1 MSRASRAGGAP
12 RRPGLA
18 VRIGRVGAG
27 AVVGGVGATGAILAG
42 QLIAAARRDPTAMVD
57 PPPITGTFGISSD
70 PPLRLAVL
78 GDSAAA
84 GYGVTTVEQSVPGQL
99 AARLAAAGWRVEL
112 SGFAIAG
119 SRTGD
124 LGPQVSR
131 ALLSR
136 PDLAVLV
143 IGSDDAVRLTRV
155 SSVSYG
161 VVDAVRRLRGHG
173 VPVVVGTAPDLA
185 AARGLGQPLRA
196 VAGWRSRQVARV
208 QLAATRI
215 AGGLPVDLAKECG
228 PVFRADPGLLAA
240 DGWHPSVDGAR
251 IWVDALEPKI
261 LDAAGSPATY

>member
-1 MSRASRAGGAP
+1 MSARRRRAVVGRAA
-12 RRPGLA
+12 RA
-18 VRIGRVGAG
+18 GAG
-27 AVVGGVGATGAILAG
+27 AVAGGVGAAAAILAG
-42 QLIAAARRDPTAMVD
+42 QLIAAARRDPTAMLD
-57 PPPITGTFGISSD
+57 PPPIIGTFGVSSD

-84 GYGVTTVEQSVPGQL
+84 GYGVSSVEQSVPGQL

-143 IGSDDAVRLTRV
+143 IGSDDAVRLTRS
-155 SSVSYG
+155 SSVSFG
-161 VVDAVRRLRGHG
+161 VVEAVRRLRGRG

-185 AARGLGQPLRA
+185 AARGLAQPLRT

-228 PVFRADPGLLAA
+228 PVFRADPGLLAP
-240 DGWHPSVDGAR
+240 DGLHPSVDGAR
-251 IWVDALEPKI
+251 IWVDALEPMI
-261 LDAAGSPATY
+261 LDAAGSPATH

>member
-1 MSRASRAGGAP
+1 MSAG
-12 RRPGLA
+12 RRTRVGR
-18 VRIGRVGAG
+18 RIARTGAG
-27 AVVGGVGATGAILAG
+27 AVAGGVGAAGAILLG
-42 QLIAAARRDPTAMVD
+42 QLIAASRRDPTAMQD
-57 PPPITGTFGISSD
+57 PPPISGTFGHRTD

-84 GYGVTTVEQSVPGQL
+84 GYGVATVEQSVPGQL
-99 AARLAAAGWRVEL
+99 ATRLAAAGWRVEL

-143 IGSDDAVRLTRV
+143 IGSDDALRLTR
-155 SSVSYG
+155 STSVSYG
-161 VVDAVRRLRGHG
+161 VLDAVRRLRGHG
-173 VPVVVGTAPDLA
+173 VAVVVGTAPDLA
-185 AARGLGQPLRA
+185 AARGLGQPLRS

-208 QLAATRI
+208 QLAATKL
-215 AGGLPVDLAKECG
+215 AGGLPVDLAAECG

-251 IWVDALEPKI
+251 IWVDALEPMM
-261 LDAAGSPATY
+261 LDATGSPATY

>member
-1 MSRASRAGGAP
+1 MNSHRRRALAG
-12 RRPGLA
+12 
-18 VRIGRVGAG
+18 RILRTGAG
-27 AVVGGVGATGAILAG
+27 AIAGGVGAAGAVLAG
-42 QLIAAARRDPTAMVD
+42 QLIAAARRDPTALSD
-57 PPPITGTFGISSD
+57 PPPITGTFGVLGD

-84 GYGVTTVEQSVPGQL
+84 GYGVSTVGHSVPGQL

-131 ALLSR
+131 ALLTR

-143 IGSDDAVRLTRV
+143 IGSDDAVRLTRAR
-155 SSVSYG
+155 SVSHG
-161 VVDAVRRLRGHG
+161 VVDAVRRLRERG

-185 AARGLGQPLRA
+185 AARGLGQPLRL
-196 VAGWRSRQVARV
+196 VAGWRSRRVAKV
-208 QLAATRI
+208 QLTATRT
-215 AGGLPVDLAKECG
+215 AGGLPVDLAKACG
-228 PVFRADPGLLAA
+228 PVFRADPGLLSE

-251 IWVDALEPKI
+251 IWVDALEPMM
-261 LDAAGSPATY
+261 LDAAGSPATR

>member
-1 MSRASRAGGAP
+1 MKHIRGRSVTGLLARA
-12 RRPGLA
+12 
-18 VRIGRVGAG
+18 GAG
-27 AVVGGVGATGAILAG
+27 AIAGGVGAASALLAG
-42 QLIAAARRDPTAMVD
+42 QLIAAARRDPTAFSD
-57 PPPITGTFGISSD
+57 PPPISGTFGISSD

-84 GYGVTTVEQSVPGQL
+84 GYGVDSVEQSVPGQL
-99 AARLAAAGWRVEL
+99 ASRLAAAGWRVEL
-112 SGFAIAG
+112 SGYAIAG

-143 IGSDDAVRLTRV
+143 IGSDDAVRLTRS

-161 VVDAVRRLRGHG
+161 VVDAVRRLRDRG
-173 VPVVVGTAPDLA
+173 VPVVVGTTPDLA
-185 AARGLGQPLRA
+185 ASRGLGQPLRV
-196 VAGWRSRQVARV
+196 VAGWRSRRVARV
-208 QLAATRI
+208 QLAAARM

-251 IWVDALEPKI
+251 IWVDALEPMM
-261 LDAAGSPATY
+261 LDAAGTPATY

>member
-1 MSRASRAGGAP
+1 MSRRRHGIAGRLARAGAGAIAGGA
-12 RRPGLA
+12 GA
-18 VRIGRVGAG
+18 AG
-27 AVVGGVGATGAILAG
+27 ALLAG
-42 QLIAAARRDPTAMVD
+42 QFIAAARRDPTALSD
-57 PPPITGTFGISSD
+57 PPPITGTFGISAD

-78 GDSAAA
+78 GDSTAA
-84 GYGVTTVEQSVPGQL
+84 GYGVSRVEQSVPGQL

-143 IGSDDAVRLTRV
+143 IGADDALRLTR
-155 SSVSYG
+155 SRSVSYG
-161 VVDAVRRLRGHG
+161 VVDAVRRLRDHG

-185 AARGLGQPLRA
+185 AARGLGQPLRI
-196 VAGWRSRQVARV
+196 VAGWRSRRVAKL
-208 QLAATRI
+208 QLSATRA

-228 PVFRADPGLLAA
+228 PVFRADPGLLSD

-251 IWVDALEPKI
+251 IWVDALEPMM

>member
-1 MSRASRAGGAP
+1 MSRKRHALAGRVARAG
-12 RRPGLA
+12 
-18 VRIGRVGAG
+18 VGAI
-27 AVVGGVGATGAILAG
+27 AGGVGAAGAVLAG
-42 QLIAAARRDPTAMVD
+42 QLIAAARRDPTALSD
-57 PPPITGTFGISSD
+57 PPPITGTFGVSGD

-84 GYGVTTVEQSVPGQL
+84 GHGVSTVEQSVPGQL
-99 AARLAAAGWRVEL
+99 AGRLAAAGWRVEL

-131 ALLSR
+131 ALLGR

-143 IGSDDAVRLTRV
+143 IGSDDALRLTRS

-161 VVDAVRRLRGHG
+161 VVDAVRRLRESG

-185 AARGLGQPLRA
+185 AARGLAQPLRV
-196 VAGWRSRQVARV
+196 VAGWRSRRVAKL
-208 QLAATRI
+208 QLVATRA

-228 PVFRADPGLLAA
+228 PVFRADPGLLSE

-251 IWVDALEPKI
+251 IWVDALEPMI

>member
-1 MSRASRAGGAP
+1 MSRRH
-12 RRPGLA
+12 RRSVTG
-18 VRIGRVGAG
+18 RIARTGAG
-27 AVVGGVGATGAILAG
+27 ALVGGLGAAGALLAG
-42 QLIAAARRDPTAMVD
+42 QLIAAARRDPTALSD
-57 PPPITGTFGISSD
+57 PPAITGTFGMSSD

-84 GYGVTTVEQSVPGQL
+84 GYGVSAVEQSVPGQL

-131 ALLSR
+131 ALLGR

-143 IGSDDAVRLTRV
+143 IGSDDALRLTRS
-155 SSVSYG
+155 SSVAYG
-161 VVDAVRRLRGHG
+161 VVDAVRRLRDRG

-185 AARGLGQPLRA
+185 AARGLGQPLRV
-196 VAGWRSRQVARV
+196 VAGWRSRRVARV
-208 QLAATRI
+208 QLAATRT
-215 AGGLPVDLAKECG
+215 AGGLPVDLAKKCG

-251 IWVDALEPKI
+251 IWVDALEPMI
-261 LDAAGSPATY
+261 LDAAGTPATY

>member
-1 MSRASRAGGAP
+1 MS
-12 RRPGLA
+12 RRPGRSVTGRLA
-18 VRIGRVGAG
+18 RAGAG
-27 AVVGGVGATGAILAG
+27 ALVGGVGAAGALLAG
-42 QLIAAARRDPTAMVD
+42 QLIAAARRDPTTLSD
-57 PPPITGTFGISSD
+57 PPSISGTYGIRAD

-84 GYGVTTVEQSVPGQL
+84 GHGVSSVEQTVPGQL
-99 AARLAAAGWRVEL
+99 AARLATAGWRVEL
-112 SGFAIAG
+112 SGYAIAG

-143 IGSDDAVRLTRV
+143 IGSDDAVRLTRS

-161 VVDAVRRLRGHG
+161 VIDAVRRLRERG

-185 AARGLGQPLRA
+185 AARGLGQPLRT
-196 VAGWRSRQVARV
+196 VAGWRSRRVAKV
-208 QLAATRI
+208 QLAATRA
-215 AGGLPVDLAKECG
+215 AGGFPVDLAKECG

-251 IWVDALEPKI
+251 IWVDALEPLL
-261 LDAAGSPATY
+261 LDAAGFPATH

>member
-1 MSRASRAGGAP
+1 MKIRRHRHVAGYLARA
-12 RRPGLA
+12 
-18 VRIGRVGAG
+18 GAG
-27 AVVGGVGATGAILAG
+27 AIAGGVGAAAAVLAG
-42 QLIAAARRDPTAMVD
+42 QLIAAARRDPTVLSD
-57 PPPITGTFGISSD
+57 PPPISGTYGMRAD

-84 GYGVTTVEQSVPGQL
+84 GYGVSTVEQSVPGQL

-143 IGSDDAVRLTRV
+143 IGSDDAVRLTRS

-161 VVDAVRRLRGHG
+161 VVDAVRRLRDRGI
-173 VPVVVGTAPDLA
+173 PVVVGTAPDLA
-185 AARGLGQPLRA
+185 AARGLGQPLRV
-196 VAGWRSRQVARV
+196 VAGWRSRRVAKL
-208 QLAATRI
+208 QLTATRA

-228 PVFRADPGLLAA
+228 PVFRADPGLLSD

-251 IWVDALEPKI
+251 IWVDALEPMMR
-261 LDAAGSPATY
+261 DAVGSPATY

>member
-1 MSRASRAGGAP
+1 MRQNRTRSVTSRLARAGA
-12 RRPGLA
+12 RA
-18 VRIGRVGAG
+18 IA
-27 AVVGGVGATGAILAG
+27 GGVGAAGALLAG
-42 QLIAAARRDPTAMVD
+42 QLIAAARRDPTALSD
-57 PPPITGTFGISSD
+57 PPPISGTFGVSGD
-70 PPLRLAVL
+70 PLLRLAVL

-84 GYGVTTVEQSVPGQL
+84 GYGVNAVEHSVPGQL

-112 SGFAIAG
+112 SGYAIAG

-131 ALLSR
+131 ALLSH

-143 IGSDDAVRLTRV
+143 IGSDDAVRLTRA

-161 VVDAVRRLRGHG
+161 VVDAVRRLRARG
-173 VPVVVGTAPDLA
+173 VPVVVGTTPDLA
-185 AARGLGQPLRA
+185 AARGLGQPLRV
-196 VAGWRSRQVARV
+196 VAGWRSRRVAKV

-215 AGGLPVDLAKECG
+215 AGGLPVDLARECG

-251 IWVDALEPKI
+251 IWVDALEPMI